1 MNRRTLIGSLGAL
14 GLAGCATYDQNTRAS
29 GLNMIVDE
37 ALASGNAA
45 AFITLG
51 WTDNTLGV
59 PSEPII
65 TFQRKAPF
73 TTPTGAKVTWEA
85 SDDLNLAG
93 IPPGEYALLR
103 DHRPPTVTTYNI
115 GGWANPAPVAAFNVA
130 AGEVI
135 YLGHLRMGAKGP
147 VLRPSVEDKFDEFK
161 SKLRAD
167 LAAKLQKRLVS
178 VPEILQF
185 GPAQTSVT
193 RY

>member
-1 MNRRTLIGSLGAL
+1 MNRRTMISSLGAL

-37 ALASGNAA
+37 ALAGGNAA
-45 AFITLG
+45 AFITLA
-51 WTDNTLGV
+51 WTDNVLGV

-65 TFQRKAPF
+65 TFQRKGPF
-73 TTPTGAKVTWEA
+73 TTPNGERVTWEA

-93 IPPGEYALLR
+93 ITPGDYALLT

-115 GGWANPAPVAAFNVA
+115 GGWANPAPVASFSVT
-130 AGEVI
+130 AGEVV
-135 YLGHLRMGAKGP
+135 YLGHLRMGARGP

-161 SKLRAD
+161 GKLRPD

-178 VPEILQF
+178 VPEVIQF
-185 GPAQTSVT
+185 GPAQTSVM